1 MTKKDI
7 NDRVMQAI
15 SIILEEKKNLTK
27 ATLAESLGVKPAKFS
42 EILSGRML
50 AGTDIMSIL
59 TDTYNISADWLLTG
73 NGNIYKEDTITTT
86 QTKTKTLPLIPA
98 EAFAG
103 YGEYTYDDMTIE
115 EYYAIQDFDNAD
127 FLIRI
132 KGDSMSPKYN
142 GGDIIACKVVKEV
155 TFWQWHR
162 VYAICTRNQGIL
174 IKRVEEYPQ
183 NRSFITLV
191 SENPIYRPFELHED
205 EIVSVAL
212 VLGAIV
218 ME

>member
-1 MTKKDI
+1 MPI
-7 NDRVMQAI
+7 
-15 SIILEEKKNLTK
+15 
-27 ATLAESLGVKPAKFS
+27 
-42 EILSGRML
+42 
-50 AGTDIMSIL
+50 
-59 TDTYNISADWLLTG
+59 
-73 NGNIYKEDTITTT
+73 ED
-86 QTKTKTLPLIPA
+86 
-98 EAFAG
+98 F
-103 YGEYTYDDMTIE
+103 
-115 EYYAIQDFDNAD
+115 YAIQEFDNAD

-142 GGDIIACKVVKEV
+142 GGDVIACKLVKEV

-162 VYAICTRNQGIL
+162 VYAIYTRNQGVL

-191 SENPIYRPFELHED
+191 SENPAYKPFELHED

-218 ME
+218 LE

>member
-1 MTKKDI
+1 MTKKNI
-7 NDRVMQAI
+7 NDRVVQAI
-15 SIILEEKKNLTK
+15 SIILKNKQSLSKT
-27 ATLAESLGVKPAKFS
+27 ALADSLGVKPAKFS
-42 EILSGRML
+42 EILNGRMM
-50 AGTDIMSIL
+50 AGTDMMSIL
-59 TDTYNISADWLLTG
+59 TDTYDISAEWLLTG
-73 NGNIYKEDTITTT
+73 NGSIYRSDEASTEISNIKQI
-86 QTKTKTLPLIPA
+86 PLIPT

-103 YGEYTYDDMTIE
+103 YGEYTYDDMPIE
-115 EYYAIQDFDNAD
+115 EYYAIQESDHAD

-142 GGDIIACKVVKEV
+142 GGDVIACKLVKEV

-162 VYAICTRNQGIL
+162 VYAICTRNQGVL

-183 NRSFITLV
+183 NSSFITLV
-191 SENPIYRPFELHED
+191 SENPVYKPFELHED

-218 ME
+218 LE

>member
-1 MTKKDI
+1 MTKKNI
-7 NDRVMQAI
+7 NDRVVQAI
-15 SIILEEKKNLTK
+15 SIILKNKQNLSKT
-27 ATLAESLGVKPAKFS
+27 ALADSLGVKPAKFS
-42 EILSGRML
+42 EILNGRMM
-50 AGTDIMSIL
+50 AGTDMMSIL
-59 TDTYNISADWLLTG
+59 TDTYDISAEWLLTG
-73 NGNIYKEDTITTT
+73 NGSIYRSDEASIETSNIKQI
-86 QTKTKTLPLIPA
+86 PLIPT

-103 YGEYTYDDMTIE
+103 YGEYTYDDMPIE
-115 EYYAIQDFDNAD
+115 EYYAIQEFDHAD

-142 GGDIIACKVVKEV
+142 GGDVIACKLVKEV

-162 VYAICTRNQGIL
+162 VYAICTRNQGVL

-191 SENPIYRPFELHED
+191 SENPVYKPFELHED

-218 ME
+218 LE

>member
-1 MTKKDI
+1 MTKKNI
-7 NDRVMQAI
+7 NDRVVQAI
-15 SIILEEKKNLTK
+15 SIILKNKQNLSKT
-27 ATLAESLGVKPAKFS
+27 ALADSLGVKPAKFS
-42 EILSGRML
+42 EILNGRMM
-50 AGTDIMSIL
+50 AGTDMMSIL
-59 TDTYNISADWLLTG
+59 TDTYDISAEWLLTG
-73 NGNIYKEDTITTT
+73 SGSIYRSDEALTETSNIKQI
-86 QTKTKTLPLIPA
+86 PLIPT

-103 YGEYTYDDMTIE
+103 YGEYTYDDMPIE
-115 EYYAIQDFDNAD
+115 EYYAIQEFDHAD

-142 GGDIIACKVVKEV
+142 GGDVIACKLVKEV

-162 VYAICTRNQGIL
+162 VYAIYTRNQGVL

-191 SENPIYRPFELHED
+191 SENPAYKPFELHED
-205 EIVSVAL
+205 EIISVAL

-218 ME
+218 LE

>member
-1 MTKKDI
+1 MTKKNI
-7 NDRVMQAI
+7 NDRVVQAI
-15 SIILEEKKNLTK
+15 SIILKNKQSLSKT
-27 ATLAESLGVKPAKFS
+27 ALADSLGVKPAKFS
-42 EILSGRML
+42 EILNGRMM
-50 AGTDIMSIL
+50 AGTDMMSIL
-59 TDTYNISADWLLTG
+59 TDTYDISAEWLLTG
-73 NGNIYKEDTITTT
+73 NGSIYRSDEASTEISNIKQI
-86 QTKTKTLPLIPA
+86 PLIPT

-103 YGEYTYDDMTIE
+103 YGEYTYDDMPIE
-115 EYYAIQDFDNAD
+115 EYYAIQEFDHAD

-142 GGDIIACKVVKEV
+142 GGDVIACKLVKEV

-162 VYAICTRNQGIL
+162 VYAICTRNQGVL

-191 SENPIYRPFELHED
+191 SENPVYKPFELHED

-218 ME
+218 LE